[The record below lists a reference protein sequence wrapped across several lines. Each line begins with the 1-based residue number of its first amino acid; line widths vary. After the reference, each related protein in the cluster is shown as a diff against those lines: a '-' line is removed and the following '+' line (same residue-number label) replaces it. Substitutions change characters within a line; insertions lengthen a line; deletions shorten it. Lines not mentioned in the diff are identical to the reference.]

1 MTIFATKNAPALFE
15 SPARFPTHTFDVD
28 QVIGAYRNAMIP
40 APVADV
46 VKVAL

>member
-1 MTIFATKNAPALFE
+1 MNYFATKNAPALLRRWRV
-15 SPARFPTHTFDVD
+15 SQLTFYVA
-28 QVIGAYRNAMIP
+28 QMIGAYRNAMIP